1 MKAHSIEKHA
11 SPAFYISGFA
21 LALLLTLIAF
31 GLVVF
36 GTDVPFDPKALALPH
51 DTPVTSAIPR
61 EYIVLGVFI
70 LAILQILVHLRFFLH
85 LNFSSE
91 QIWNIQALVFT
102 LFINLVMVGGTLWIM
117 SEMNILVM
125 PHSQNTRPLAT
136 ESNPIKLFRQKN
148 NFLAELQSER
158 IESTRSF

>member
-1 MKAHSIEKHA
+1 MKAHSIENHA

-36 GTDVPFDPKALALPH
+36 GADVPFDPKTLASDTDLALPL

-61 EYIVLGVFI
+61 EYIVLGIFI

-117 SEMNILVM
+117 SEMDILVM

-136 ESNPIKLFRQKN
+136 ESDPIKLFRQEN
-148 NFLAELQSER
+148 NFLAELKR
-158 IESTRSF
+158 